1 MTGKSSSSSHL
12 VSALIPLVLSAAAIN
27 AAAAPVQT
35 EKPNIIMVLLDDVGT
50 GWIPPYAER
59 LTPEQLE
66 PEILADYA
74 KQRTDGV
81 PVSREKHLDAARRCM
96 PFLSSLA
103 RDGAVFGNCF
113 ATASLCA
120 PSRAGLLTGTFQQR
134 WGAYSNM
141 DVDRN
146 GVPASRVMLAE
157 SLSAAGYRCGIIG
170 KWHVAMKDPA
180 LRQHTLA
187 YQTSSHPGQH
197 PLDRGFG
204 YYFGFNNSASSYY
217 EAKGLWE
224 NRSPVPLR
232 PKGEFLT
239 DLFNRKACEF
249 VETALK
255 AKQPLFLYYAPMT
268 LHDPIVAPPERYV
281 RPFDTGVKFSDE
293 YAGHLLALDEGIRK
307 LFALLTHYGQQ
318 TNTLF
323 ILSSDNGCAQY
334 SVPPHNAPNRG
345 GKGTGWLGGLNV
357 PLIVWQPGVVKP
369 GRPEG
374 IVSLAD
380 LMPTVLASAGVAVP
394 ANIDGK
400 NLLPFLRGETARAP
414 RDSLG
419 SCGVHGWRWSYFYE
433 APDKTNRSNT
443 STPPLYAWW
452 LEGDRLLLEITPLQP
467 NTIAGLPNGLPPRTL
482 LYNLAAD
489 RQQRHDCHEKEQ
501 ELTRALRKNI
511 QGWLREMAEPR
522 SAAKEDYRLLRD
534 GQGESRHK

>member
-1 MTGKSSSSSHL
+1 MTGKSSSFSHL
-12 VSALIPLVLSAAAIN
+12 VSALIPLVLSAAASN
-27 AAAAPVQT
+27 AAAAPVHT

-50 GWIPPYAER
+50 GWIPPYAES

-120 PSRAGLLTGTFQQR
+120 PSRAGLLTGNFQQR

-146 GVPASRVMLAE
+146 GIPASRVMLAE
-157 SLSAAGYRCGIIG
+157 PLSAAGYRCGIIG

-180 LRQHTLA
+180 LRQHSLA

-204 YYFGFNNSASSYY
+204 YYFGFNNSGSSYY

-268 LHDPIVAPPERYV
+268 LHDPIVAPPERCV
-281 RPFDTGVKFSDE
+281 RPFDTGVN
-293 YAGHLLALDEGIRK
+293 K
-307 LFALLTHYGQQ
+307 LFGLLTHYGQQ

-345 GKGTGWLGGLNV
+345 GKGTGWLGGVNV

-380 LMPTVLASAGVAVP
+380 LMPTVLASAGAAVP

-400 NLLPFLRGETARAP
+400 NLLPLLRGETARAP

-419 SCGVHGWRWSYFYE
+419 SCGCMVGAGPILTRLPTRSTGATLRLPPCMLGGSKGTDCCWKSLRYRPTPLPASPMDCHPAHFSAILLRTGSSAMTAMR
-433 APDKTNRSNT
+433 KNRS
-443 STPPLYAWW
+443 
-452 LEGDRLLLEITPLQP
+452 
-467 NTIAGLPNGLPPRTL
+467 
-482 LYNLAAD
+482 
-489 RQQRHDCHEKEQ
+489 
-501 ELTRALRKNI
+501 
-511 QGWLREMAEPR
+511 
-522 SAAKEDYRLLRD
+522 
-534 GQGESRHK
+534 